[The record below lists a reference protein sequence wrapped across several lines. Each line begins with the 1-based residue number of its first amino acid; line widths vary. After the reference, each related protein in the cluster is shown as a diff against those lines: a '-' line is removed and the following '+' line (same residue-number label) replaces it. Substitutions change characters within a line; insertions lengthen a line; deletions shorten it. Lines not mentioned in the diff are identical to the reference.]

1 MLLNCG
7 AGEDSWESLGLQ
19 GDQTSQSKENQPWI
33 FIGRTY
39 AEAPILWPPDVKS
52 GSLEKTLMLWKIEG
66 RIRRG
71 WQRMRWLDG
80 ITDAMDVNLGKL
92 QVRGREEWCVAVHGV
107 RHDLATEPQEEK
119 THSLHMRERKTA
131 YFLFLP
137 LPSRPPCILVIQ
149 LFCDP
154 PIRLPVHSFIIYCL
168 HLLGLFSL
176 LATREH

>member
-1 MLLNCG
+1 
-7 AGEDSWESLGLQ
+7 
-19 GDQTSQSKENQPWI
+19 
-33 FIGRTY
+33 
-39 AEAPILWPPDVKS
+39 
-52 GSLEKTLMLWKIEG
+52 
-66 RIRRG
+66 
-71 WQRMRWLDG
+71 MRWLDG

-137 LPSRPPCILVIQ
+137 LPSLPPCILVIQ